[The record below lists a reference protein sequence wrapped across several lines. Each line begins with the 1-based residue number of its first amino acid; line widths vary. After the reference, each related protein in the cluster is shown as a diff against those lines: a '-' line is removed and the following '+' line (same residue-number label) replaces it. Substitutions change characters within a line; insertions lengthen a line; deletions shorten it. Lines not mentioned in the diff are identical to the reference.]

1 MNTSNKHRFH
11 IFEKASEND
20 FHEIWKIIDDARNRM
35 LCEDKKQ
42 WNKNY
47 PSPSDIHNDIINE
60 TGFVLKDTF
69 GQIDCFG
76 AVIFGVEPAYETIE
90 GAWLTE
96 KEYVVVHRLAV
107 SQKTQGQGIASYFMQ
122 QVEMLAKEKGIE
134 SFKVDTNFDNFAMM
148 AVLDKLG
155 FSYCGEI
162 SYEKGKRRAYEK
174 KLKN

>member
-1 MNTSNKHRFH
+1 MLFRSNT
-11 IFEKASEND
+11 EYDCSE
-20 FHEIWKIIDDARNRM
+20 
-35 LCEDKKQ
+35 
-42 WNKNY
+42 
-47 PSPSDIHNDIINE
+47 
-60 TGFVLKDTF
+60 
-69 GQIDCFG
+69 

-148 AVLDKLG
+148 AVLYKLG